1 MFTLSFEIGLHIIIT
16 YQKNIY
22 NVYMEISLYK
32 ANFHE
37 VTNFRLPHLA
47 IFIDAFSTLF
57 MKNKK
62 RNSNIDIPTRILEEV
77 DLSL

>member
-1 MFTLSFEIGLHIIIT
+1 
-16 YQKNIY
+16 
-22 NVYMEISLYK
+22 MEISLYK